1 MNINQIILKK
11 RHNYELSNQE
21 IAYVVSG
28 FANDEIP
35 DYQMS
40 SLLMAIVLNGM
51 TMQETVALTT
61 AMIASGDSID
71 LSKIQGRKVDK
82 HSTGGV
88 GDKTTL
94 VLVPLVAACG
104 VKVAKMS
111 GRGLGHTGGTL
122 DKMESIPNIKVQVSI
137 PKFIQQVNEI
147 GLAVIGQTENLV
159 PADKKMYALRDVTGT
174 VDSIPL
180 IAASIMS
187 KKLATGSDCILL
199 DVKYGSGAFFE
210 DVQEA
215 HRLAQTMVA
224 IGKQFGKD
232 TKAILTSMNQPLGHA
247 IGNALELKEVISTL
261 QGQGPEDLV
270 QLCVEAG
277 AIMLLQAGLNLTN
290 AQAKELIIQKL
301 NDGSALEKLKQM
313 VEWQGGDVAVI
324 DDPNKLPTAKY
335 VIPLRSENTGYLT
348 SINAHYL
355 GEATMLL
362 GAGRKKKGDV
372 IDYSTGIVIEK
383 KQGEKVEKGDVLAW
397 IHANSKEFENDL
409 STLYRAFEI
418 TNEPKEAEPLI
429 YEVIT

>member
-1 MNINQIILKK
+1 
-11 RHNYELSNQE
+11 
-21 IAYVVSG
+21 
-28 FANDEIP
+28 
-35 DYQMS
+35 
-40 SLLMAIVLNGM
+40 
-51 TMQETVALTT
+51 
-61 AMIASGDSID
+61 
-71 LSKIQGRKVDK
+71 
-82 HSTGGV
+82 
-88 GDKTTL
+88 
-94 VLVPLVAACG
+94 
-104 VKVAKMS
+104 MS

-232 TKAILTSMNQPLGHA
+232 TKAILTIMNQTLGHA

-355 GEATMLL
+355 GEVTMLL

>member
-355 GEATMLL
+355 GEVTMLL